1 MSLAFEIYNPKNIW
15 AMDPISF
22 IAYQQMLLDFRKGV
36 QIDFGETK
44 NNTLYVFNPKSNE
57 TVLVED
63 SSQLRMNK
71 DFQGIGIVN
80 LNGPITKNGGTS
92 TQGTKQ
98 ISEQMLSMASDNRI
112 RGFIIKGDSG
122 GGSSNAVNILV
133 DTINEIKQTK
143 PVYTLI
149 EKDGMLASAAYGIAS
164 ASNKIFSEN
173 GNAVVGSVGTMI
185 SFGGYPHGTVEPDGF
200 KHITL
205 YASKSTKKN
214 IAFEEAINNDNY
226 ELIVNDMLDPI
237 NESFI
242 NMVQV
247 NRPILTGSNF
257 DNGHHTFAS
266 NAIGTFID
274 GIASFNEVVQ
284 MILNDTKSLNIN
296 NNSNTNNKIMTREE
310 LKQGFPDVYN
320 SIVNEGVNKEKER
333 VNSWLT
339 YASVDSERVNQGI
352 QSGEEITPSAREHF
366 LFKQN
371 SQAAIKNLE
380 QDSAKSVQTEETP
393 VSQANETKTESDK
406 AKDFFKQA
414 LKSARND

>member
-15 AMDPISF
+15 AIDPISF
-22 IAYQQMLLDFRKGV
+22 RAYQQMLLDFRKGV
-36 QIDFGETK
+36 QIDFGDTK
-44 NNTLYVFNPKSNE
+44 NNTLSIFDTKSNE
-57 TVLVED
+57 TVLIED
-63 SSQLRMNK
+63 SYQLRNNK
-71 DFQGIGIVN
+71 DFNGIGIVN
-80 LNGPITKNGGTS
+80 LNGPITKNGGAS

-98 ISEQMLSMASDNRI
+98 MSEQMLSLASDNRI
-112 RGFIIKGDSG
+112 KGFIIKGDSG
-122 GGSSNAVNILV
+122 GGSSNAVNILA
-133 DTINEIKQTK
+133 DTINEVKKTK

-164 ASNKIFSEN
+164 ASNKIFAEN

-185 SFGGYPHGTVEPDGF
+185 SFGSYPHGTVEPDGF

-205 YASKSTKKN
+205 YASKSTQKN

-226 ELIVNDMLDPI
+226 ELIINDMLDPI
-237 NESFI
+237 NESFV
-242 NMVQV
+242 NMVQT
-247 NRPILTGSNF
+247 NRPILAGTNF

-266 NAIGTFID
+266 NAIGSFID

-320 SIVNEGVNKEKER
+320 SIVNEGVNREKER
-333 VNSWLT
+333 VNSWLI

-371 SQAAIKNLE
+371 SQTAIKNLE
-380 QDSAKSVQTEETP
+380 QDSAKPVQTEETP
-393 VSQANETKTESDK
+393 VSQADETKTESEK

-414 LKSARND
+414 LKSVRND

>member
-22 IAYQQMLLDFRKGV
+22 RAYQQMLLDFRKGV
-36 QIDFGETK
+36 QIDFGDVK
-44 NNTLYVFNPKSNE
+44 NNTLSIFNAKNNE
-57 TVLVED
+57 TVLIED
-63 SSQLRMNK
+63 SFQIKNNK
-71 DFQGIGIVN
+71 EFQGIGIVN
-80 LNGPITKNGGTS
+80 LNGPITKNGGAS

-98 ISEQMLSMASDNRI
+98 MSEQMLSLASDNRI
-112 RGFIIKGDSG
+112 KGFIIKGDSG

-205 YASKSTKKN
+205 YASKSTQKN

-226 ELIVNDMLDPI
+226 ELIINEMLNPI

-242 NMVQV
+242 NMVQA
-247 NRPILTGSNF
+247 NRPILTGTKF

-371 SQAAIKNLE
+371 SQTAIKNLE
-380 QDSAKSVQTEETP
+380 QDSAKPVQTGETP
-393 VSQANETKTESDK
+393 VTQANETKTESDK
-406 AKDFFKQA
+406 AKDFFKNA
-414 LKSARND
+414 LKS

>member
-15 AMDPISF
+15 AIDPISF
-22 IAYQQMLLDFRKGV
+22 RAYQQMLLDFRKGV
-36 QIDFGETK
+36 QIDFGDTK
-44 NNTLYVFNPKSNE
+44 NNTLSIFDTKSNE

-63 SSQLRMNK
+63 SYQLRNNK
-71 DFQGIGIVN
+71 DFNGIGIVN
-80 LNGPITKNGGTS
+80 LNGPITKNGGAS

-98 ISEQMLSMASDNRI
+98 MSEQMLSLASDNRI
-112 RGFIIKGDSG
+112 KGFIIKGDSG
-122 GGSSNAVNILV
+122 GGSSNAVNILA
-133 DTINEIKQTK
+133 DTINEVKKTK

-164 ASNKIFSEN
+164 ASNKIFAEN

-185 SFGGYPHGTVEPDGF
+185 SFGSYPHGTVEPDGF

-205 YASKSTKKN
+205 YASKSTQKN

-226 ELIVNDMLDPI
+226 ELIINDMLDPI
-237 NESFI
+237 NESFV
-242 NMVQV
+242 NMVQT
-247 NRPILTGSNF
+247 NRPILAGTNF

-266 NAIGTFID
+266 NAIGSFID

-339 YASVDSERVNQGI
+339 YVSIDSERVNQGI
-352 QSGEEITPSAREHF
+352 QSGDDVTPSAREYF
-366 LFKQN
+366 LLKQN
-371 SQAAIKNLE
+371 SQTAIKNLE
-380 QDSAKSVQTEETP
+380 QDSAKPVQTEETS
-393 VSQANETKTESDK
+393 VSQANETKTESEK
-406 AKDFFKQA
+406 AKVFFKQA
-414 LKSARND
+414 LKSVRND

>member
-22 IAYQQMLLDFRKGV
+22 KAYQQMLLDFRKGV

-44 NNTLYVFNPKSNE
+44 NNSLSIFNPKNNE
-57 TVLVED
+57 TVLVD
-63 SSQLRMNK
+63 DTYQLRNNK
-71 DFQGIGIVN
+71 DFQGIGVIN

-98 ISEQMLSMASDNRI
+98 ISEQMLYLALDNRI
-112 RGFIIKGDSG
+112 KGFIIKADSG

-143 PVYTLI
+143 PVYTVI

-164 ASNKIFSEN
+164 ATNKIYAEN
-173 GNAVVGSVGTMI
+173 GNAIVGSVGTMI
-185 SFGGYPHGTVEPDGF
+185 SFGSYPHGTVEPDGF

-226 ELIVNDMLDPI
+226 ELIINDMLDPI

-242 NMVQV
+242 NMVQA
-247 NRPILTGSNF
+247 NRPVLAGTNF
-257 DNGHHTFAS
+257 DDGNDTFA
-266 NAIGTFID
+266 NKAIGTFID

-284 MILNDTKSLNIN
+284 MVLNDTKSLNIN
-296 NNSNTNNKIMTREE
+296 NNSKTNNKIMTREE
-310 LKQGFPDVYN
+310 FKQGFPDVYN

-339 YASVDSERVNQGI
+339 YASIDAEKVNQGI
-352 QSGEEITPSAREHF
+352 QSGEEITASAREHF
-366 LFKQN
+366 NFKMM
-371 SQAAIKNLE
+371 SQKSIQNLE
-380 QDSAKSVQTEETP
+380 EDSAKPVTTEETTVVSP
-393 VSQANETKTESDK
+393 VVAKATDSEK

-414 LKSARND
+414 LKSVNK